1 MSGWRNQDGFLE
13 EAALTMDLE
22 RVEDTPLAEKG
33 RPGEGHS
40 IGQGREVVS
49 EGPAQ
54 MSRYQHH
61 LTWEFP
67 GHPVVRTL

>member
-1 MSGWRNQDGFLE
+1 
-13 EAALTMDLE
+13 MDLE